1 MSSLEVAISSFF
13 YQLTLY
19 VAIRLAHR
27 GLTLGELGIVAFGG
41 TVLFNELLN
50 VTIARVCTCCHQSYD
65 KVSVL
70 PRSGLS
76 RLRSSRHIACRR
88 PYYCFKSP

>member
-1 MSSLEVAISSFF
+1 MGCLEVGVSSWF

-50 VTIARVCTCCHQSYD
+50 VTIARVCVLMS
-65 KVSVL
+65 KSVF
-70 PRSGLS
+70 GL
-76 RLRSSRHIACRR
+76 
-88 PYYCFKSP
+88 KSI